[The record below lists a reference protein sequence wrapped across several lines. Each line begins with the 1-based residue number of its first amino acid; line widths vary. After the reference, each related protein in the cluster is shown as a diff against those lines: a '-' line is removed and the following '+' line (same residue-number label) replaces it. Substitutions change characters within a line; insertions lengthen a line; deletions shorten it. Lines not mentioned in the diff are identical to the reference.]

1 MKIGKWI
8 TILLLSN
15 ILVTSFVLGQSGK
28 TASANI
34 SITIVNSLQIN
45 QIKGDLSF
53 GELVVG
59 SVSTKLAKTPND
71 GILFEVSGQAGRNVV
86 VDYQNTILNSQS
98 ISNNSTIQFRPKVN
112 TTFDS
117 QDYSNATSVSAGGAY
132 QLASNNGDGILY
144 LWVGGEMD
152 IDSKLQSGNYSGDF
166 SVTVSY

>member
-15 ILVTSFVLGQSGK
+15 ILITSFILGQSGE

-34 SITIVNSLQIN
+34 SITIVKPLQID

-53 GELVVG
+53 GEFVLG

-71 GILFEVSGQAGRNVV
+71 GILFEVSGHEGRNVV
-86 VDYQNTILNSQS
+86 IDYQNAILNNQN
-98 ISNNSTIQFRPKVN
+98 ISENSTIQFRPEIN
-112 TTFDS
+112 TTFNS
-117 QDYSNATSVSAGGAY
+117 QNYSNATSVAKGSSY
-132 QLASNNGDGILY
+132 QLANNNGDGILY

-152 IDSKLQSGNYSGDF
+152 IDSKLPSGNYSGEF
-166 SVTVSY
+166 AVTVSY